1 MSEIPPGYPSHDPHC
16 EKKQE
21 REGGKKMSMK
31 ADLLKEMVFSKKYI
45 HKLAIIIIIWSLPHL
60 STRFFYPLPL
70 FKLYIE
76 NLKRE

>member
-1 MSEIPPGYPSHDPHC
+1 
-16 EKKQE
+16 
-21 REGGKKMSMK
+21 MSMK

-45 HKLAIIIIIWSLPHL
+45 HKLAIIIIIWPLPHL